1 MPPIVVH
8 LIRLR
13 RNAIQAA
20 AEAAR
25 EAGVWPEAG
34 GEPGA
39 RARTAG
45 VVLKRALMSRDNLV
59 ESVTFGA
66 YAPRGLLKL
75 TLMATRRCSTSW
87 LGKRAAFL
95 MRGLAMR
102 GLRGRPVDVVSLG
115 ARMRLYPYNNN
126 AEKRLLFTPQY
137 FDPRERAFL
146 AERLKGD
153 FVFLDVGASVG
164 GYALAI
170 AAIGGPRA
178 RILAVEPLPAL
189 FERLAYNI
197 GQSDFANVKAVS
209 CALADVDGEVTL
221 FVNTYNQ
228 GESSV
233 RIVSA
238 EARVEQLQVRA
249 KTLLSLAHEEGYSKI
264 DAIKLDVEG
273 AEDLV
278 LDPFL
283 STAPRTLWPRLIVME
298 FALLR
303 VGAQLEQRL
312 RGLGYR
318 EILRTGENVAY
329 ELAEEETPA

>member
-1 MPPIVVH
+1 
-8 LIRLR
+8 
-13 RNAIQAA
+13 
-20 AEAAR
+20 
-25 EAGVWPEAG
+25 
-34 GEPGA
+34 
-39 RARTAG
+39 
-45 VVLKRALMSRDNLV
+45 MSGDNLV
-59 ESVTFGA
+59 ESAAFGA
-66 YAPRGLLKL
+66 YAPRGLLRL
-75 TLMATRRCSTSW
+75 TLMATRQCSTSW

-115 ARMRLYPYNNN
+115 ARMRLYPSNNN

-137 FDPRERAFL
+137 FDPRERAFF

-153 FVFLDVGASVG
+153 FVFLDIGASVG

-197 GQSDFANVKAVS
+197 GQSDFANVKAVC

-221 FVNTYNQ
+221 FVNTHNQ

-249 KTLLSLAHEEGYSKI
+249 KTLLSLAREEGYSKI
-264 DAIKLDVEG
+264 DAIKLDIEG

-283 STAPRTLWPRLIVME
+283 STAPRALWPRLIVME

-329 ELAEEETPA
+329 ELDEEETPA